1 MVFHAQTAKCGRVGH
16 AECVGKKCN
25 IMYKKRP
32 WLRFIEG
39 VEGVQAGGA
48 GSSDAGG
55 SGIGEGS
62 ESGGSGDSDGGKPDD
77 DDKESEE
84 EEGESDSEDSQ
95 SPNSEDAWKSHARKW
110 EDRARKNL
118 KDLEAA
124 QAELA
129 ARPSRDDVA
138 QAKAEAEAERKE
150 NAVFRGLLGLDA
162 DAREIGA
169 LLDSKSFEK
178 SVAELDP
185 EDEGFQDALKAA
197 SVQVL
202 KNFQPTVEPFNQSYS
217 ADRGDELYQLLHG
230 KPNE

>member
-1 MVFHAQTAKCGRVGH
+1 MVFHAQTAKCGRVVH

-25 IMYKKRP
+25 IMNKKRP

-39 VEGVQAGGA
+39 SEGGQAGGLGDSGA
-48 GSSDAGG
+48 DA
-55 SGIGEGS
+55 GS
-62 ESGGSGDSDGGKPDD
+62 ESRGSDGGKSDD
-77 DDKESEE
+77 EEKESQEADE
-84 EEGESDSEDSQ
+84 TDSGDPQAQEG
-95 SPNSEDAWKSHARKW
+95 EDAWKSHARKW

-129 ARPSRDDVA
+129 ARPSKDDVA
-138 QAKAEAEAERKE
+138 QAKAEAAAERKE

-185 EDEGFQDALKAA
+185 DDEGFQDALKAA

>member
-1 MVFHAQTAKCGRVGH
+1 MVFHAQTAKCGRVVH

-39 VEGVQAGGA
+39 VEGGQAGGLGDSGA
-48 GSSDAGG
+48 DA
-55 SGIGEGS
+55 GS
-62 ESGGSGDSDGGKPDD
+62 ESSGSDGGKSDD
-77 DDKESEE
+77 EEKESQEADE
-84 EEGESDSEDSQ
+84 TDSGDSQ
-95 SPNSEDAWKSHARKW
+95 APKGEDAWKSHARKW

-129 ARPSRDDVA
+129 ARPSKDDVA
-138 QAKAEAEAERKE
+138 QAKAEAAAERKE

-185 EDEGFQDALKAA
+185 DDEGFQDALKAA